1 MKVIRKI
8 IEIDEE
14 LCDGCGECIPAC
26 PEGALQII
34 DGKARLVKEDFCDGL
49 GACLGNCPK
58 GAIKIVERE
67 AEEFDEKA
75 VEEAQKPRKPA
86 FSGCPSAALRTF
98 ANKRQAAPPQPRSG
112 STPSALTHW
121 PVQIRLVPP
130 RAPFL
135 KNAHLLV
142 AADCTPIAYP
152 SFHQDFLAGKVVMM
166 GCPKFDDVQDYVARF
181 AAIFK
186 EANIQMVTVLVM
198 EVPCCSGLPMVLKKG
213 MELAGVDVPMEVVVI
228 GIEGEILQR
237 KTPQKHHGM
246 G

>member
-26 PEGALQII
+26 PEGALQIVN
-34 DGKARLVKEDFCDGL
+34 GKARLVREDFCDGL

-58 GAIKIVERE
+58 GAIRIVERE

-75 VEEAQKPRKPA
+75 VEETQEPQAPP
-86 FSGCPSAALRTF
+86 FSGCPSAALRTL
-98 ANKRQAAPPQPRSG
+98 APKSRNSAQA
-112 STPSALTHW
+112 TPSSPATSALSHW

-135 KNAHLLV
+135 RDAHLLV

-152 SFHQDFLAGKVVMM
+152 GFHQDFLEGKVVLM
-166 GCPKFDDVQDYVARF
+166 GCPKFDNVQDYVARF

-186 EANIQMVTVLVM
+186 EASIQRVTVLVM
-198 EVPCCSGLPMVLKKG
+198 EVPCCSGLPLVVKKG
-213 MELAGVDVPMEVVVI
+213 MELAEVEVPLEVVVI
-228 GIEGEILQR
+228 GIEGHILER
-237 KTPQKHHGM
+237 RAL
-246 G
+246 

>member
-34 DGKARLVKEDFCDGL
+34 DGKARLVREDFCDGL
-49 GACLGNCPK
+49 GACLGNCPR
-58 GAIKIVERE
+58 GAIRIVERE
-67 AEEFDEKA
+67 AQEFNEKA
-75 VEEAQKPRKPA
+75 VEASKKPKDPP

-98 ANKRQAAPPQPRSG
+98 SGKRDRASFQDQKER
-112 STPSALTHW
+112 TPSALSHW

-130 RAPFL
+130 RAPFR
-135 KNAHLLV
+135 KEAHLLV

-152 SFHQDFLAGKVVMM
+152 NFHRDFLEGKVVMM

-186 EANIQMVTVLVM
+186 EASIKKVTVLVM
-198 EVPCCSGLPMVLKKG
+198 EVPCCSGLPLVVKKG
-213 MELAGVDVPMEVVVI
+213 MELAGVEVPMEVVVI
-228 GIEGEILQR
+228 GIEGDILQR
-237 KTPQKHHGM
+237 RNPQKVHGV